1 VARFRAKEM
10 KVFLMRLMTLTRTVT
25 LASAAA
31 LAVAV
36 TPAGA
41 LAQSVPTI
49 TFTPAAPTSPAL
61 HTVAQQPATPTS
73 QQTLPGAAMQQ
84 QPDPNAPALQQ
95 TTGAGSY
102 WEIIGGLEFD
112 TDGTL
117 FGFIGP
123 QWIRPINEN
132 MAFTARAYANWLQ
145 YEFEENGGTTKV
157 SGPGVSTQAGLR
169 FGGRNWFRVGAGPSF
184 TWRDRSF
191 EDADGNETE
200 GESDMDI
207 GLSIG
212 ADAYLNPTDRDNI
225 HALANYETTDDYLW
239 TRLGYKRQITN
250 FDWQGTWAHFLGA
263 EGIWQGND
271 DIKTLMLGG
280 LVEFVHAPS
289 STAIML
295 RAGFKRSTFEVDP
308 DDRSGPYFGINFYKR
323 LGS

>member
-1 VARFRAKEM
+1 M
-10 KVFLMRLMTLTRTVT
+10 FLMRLMTLTRTVT

-31 LAVAV
+31 FAVAV
-36 TPAGA
+36 TPSGA

-49 TFTPAAPTSPAL
+49 TFTPVASTAPAL
-61 HTVAQQPATPTS
+61 HTVAPQQPATTTV
-73 QQTLPGAAMQQ
+73 QQNPPGTVMQQ
-84 QPDPNAPALQQ
+84 QPDPNAPSLQQ
-95 TTGAGSY
+95 TMGAGSY
-102 WEIIGGLEFD
+102 WELIGGLEFD

-117 FGFIGP
+117 FGFFGP
-123 QWIRPINEN
+123 QWIRPINDN
-132 MAFTARAYANWLQ
+132 VALTARAFANWLQ
-145 YEFEENGGTTKV
+145 YEFEDGSGGTTEV
-157 SGPGVSTQAGLR
+157 SGPGVSTQVGLR

-184 TWRDRSF
+184 TWRNETF
-191 EDADGNETE
+191 IDAAGNESE
-200 GESDMDI
+200 AESDMDI

-225 HALANYETTDDYLW
+225 HALANYETTDEYLW

-250 FDWQGTWAHFLGA
+250 FDWQGSWAHFVGA

-295 RAGFKRSTFEVDP
+295 RAGFKRSSFEVA